1 MENAESFLF
10 PFSSG
15 MYDEFAFPLKQ
26 ETCVPADRLP
36 IERKGS
42 GTSLSK
48 DGGGVAVGGGVGGMS
63 SSSRG
68 GVADFTSSLD
78 ACSHSVGGHSA
89 GVPGVVRSEMTRGGG
104 GVGDAGSVGDAG
116 KVDVGAASTAE
127 EKTASSSAGSEDEVD
142 ENNLFAVGEEDE
154 KEDNSKEIDGED

>member
-1 MENAESFLF
+1 
-10 PFSSG
+10 

-26 ETCVPADRLP
+26 ETCAPADKLP

-48 DGGGVAVGGGVGGMS
+48 DGGGVASVVGGGGGMS
-63 SSSRG
+63 SSSRGG

-78 ACSHSVGGHSA
+78 AGSHSVGGHSA
-89 GVPGVVRSEMTRGGG
+89 GGPGVVRSEMTRVGGG
-104 GVGDAGSVGDAG
+104 GGDAGSVGDAG
-116 KVDVGAASTAE
+116 KVDGGAASTAE
-127 EKTASSSAGSEDEVD
+127 EKTASSSVGSEDEVD

-154 KEDNSKEIDGED
+154 KEDNSKEIDGENGGDGVY